1 MNPVTVINEAP
12 MGRDWDG
19 DSARAIL
26 DALAAAG
33 FVVVAC
39 PPGEGRYVKRESKP
53 CDECEGK
60 GGDPRTCSY
69 DDPASSFYGYPT
81 LACEACGGSGVVEA
95 TTTYGLKFETWWRS
109 GPPWHGRVTT
119 NDDGYATPLFSLAA
133 VALPEET
140 PQ

>member
-1 MNPVTVINEAP
+1 

-39 PPGEGRYVKRESKP
+39 PPGSRVVVSRESKP
-53 CDECEGK
+53 CDKCDGK
-60 GGDPRTCSY
+60 GKGTQRYTVV
-69 DDPASSFYGYPT
+69 
-81 LACEACGGSGVVEA
+81 ACEAVIDDACLRCGGSGVVEA
-95 TTTYGLKFETWWRS
+95 TTTYGLEAVAGAWWNETYARR
-109 GPPWHGRVTT
+109 GDLVI
-119 NDDGYATPLFSLAA
+119 DDDRQDGDMPLYRLVAA